1 MRRIVVWVLLALA
14 VIVSAGQ
21 AQVRIGDVT
30 TRDGEIP
37 VRVVGYGLVVG
48 LDGTGDKSFGSSN
61 GAVHTVKSVTN
72 LLRRFNI
79 EIPGDRLR
87 LRNVAAVLVTA
98 EVSPYL
104 RPGGRFE
111 VQVASLGDATSLRG
125 GVLWMTPLVAN
136 PDDAPLATAQ
146 GAIPIQL
153 EERTG
158 RGGYRGSS
166 NKGASSGRIT
176 DGGILEAAL
185 PALTLAATPRLMLR
199 TPDLGLAA
207 RVANAINGKYG
218 PGSARVEDPGS
229 VLLKA
234 PTGGADSLPM
244 FLAAVDTLSVAASDS
259 PRIVIDARSGM
270 IVAGG
275 DARVGQAV
283 VSLHG
288 ITVRIGDS
296 TSTPGAGVVS
306 LGKGATVRD
315 VAAGL
320 QALGTAPADVA
331 AVFDG
336 LRAAGAVTASVVIR

>member
-1 MRRIVVWVLLALA
+1 MRRVLVWVLLALA
-14 VIVSAGQ
+14 VIASSSS

-30 TRDGEIP
+30 SRDGEVP

-48 LDGTGDKSFGSSN
+48 LDGTGDKSFGNSN

-79 EIPGDRLR
+79 EVPGDRLR

-98 EVSPYL
+98 EISPYL

-153 EERTG
+153 EERSG
-158 RGGYRGSS
+158 RGGYRGNS

-176 DGGILEAAL
+176 DGGILEASL
-185 PALTLAATPRLMLR
+185 PALTLAANPRLVLR
-199 TPDLGLAA
+199 SPDLGLAA
-207 RVANAINGKYG
+207 RVAMAINAKYG
-218 PGSARVEDPGS
+218 PGAAKVEDPGS

-234 PTGGADSLPM
+234 PAGGADSLPM
-244 FLAAVDTLSVAASDS
+244 FLAAVDTLSVTASDS

-275 DARVGQAV
+275 DARVGPAV

-296 TSTPGAGVVS
+296 TSVPSAGVVS
-306 LGKGATVRD
+306 LAKGATVRD
-315 VAAGL
+315 VAVGL
-320 QALGTAPADVA
+320 QALGTPPADVA

-336 LRAAGAVTASVVIR
+336 LRAAGAMTATVVIR